1 MPRLT
6 IVVLFVLGISL
17 LAAEAPAQRGRRGG
31 FYRIA
36 ARIVPE
42 GTYDGSFRFCR
53 ISFRNSPEGDGD
65 GWYVD
70 YPRADENLSIRL
82 AELTKAPVS
91 HDPEGTPLHVVFPLT
106 DPELFNCGFVMMT
119 EPGGSF
125 FDEDEAR
132 QLHTYLMK
140 GGFLWADDFWGH
152 YAFEWWS
159 GQIGKALP
167 PAEFPIFDVPLDHP
181 RNLRLSPDGS
191 RVAAAVGPAGQ
202 ADIWV

>member
-6 IVVLFVLGISL
+6 IVVLLVLGISL

-36 ARIVPE
+36 PRDVPE

-91 HDPEGTPLHVVFPLT
+91 HDLEGSPEHYVVRLI
-106 DPELFNCGFVMMT
+106 DPALFQCPFVMM
-119 EPGGSF
+119 
-125 FDEDEAR
+125 
-132 QLHTYLMK
+132 
-140 GGFLWADDFWGH
+140 
-152 YAFEWWS
+152 
-159 GQIGKALP
+159 
-167 PAEFPIFDVPLDHP
+167 
-181 RNLRLSPDGS
+181 
-191 RVAAAVGPAGQ
+191 
-202 ADIWV
+202 